1 VVVFANAGLGLE
13 TTRTLVSTGA
23 RVIIPARN
31 LHKAKAALAGP
42 SSSHATK
49 RGKLFSNP
57 NNTSTGSHNS
67 TIRNI
72 FIQQNNYPNF
82 FSGITAI

>member
-23 RVIIPARN
+23 RVIIPAR
-31 LHKAKAALAGP
+31 
-42 SSSHATK
+42 
-49 RGKLFSNP
+49 
-57 NNTSTGSHNS
+57 TGSHNS